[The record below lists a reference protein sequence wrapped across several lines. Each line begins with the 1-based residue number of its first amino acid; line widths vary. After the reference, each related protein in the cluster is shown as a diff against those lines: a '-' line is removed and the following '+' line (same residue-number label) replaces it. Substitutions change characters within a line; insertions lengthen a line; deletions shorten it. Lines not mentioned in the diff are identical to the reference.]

1 MKESYASPPEG
12 KTDEAP
18 LGITRTTSIFLAV
31 AALNIGRSRNSRHTE
46 MKYTILSLRESMNA
60 IMSNSLSR
68 NSYVIITSS

>member
-31 AALNIGRSRNSRHTE
+31 AAVNIGRSRNSRHTE
-46 MKYTILSLRESMNA
+46 MKYTIYLYASP
-60 IMSNSLSR
+60 
-68 NSYVIITSS
+68 